1 MAPAEDP
8 PEDITAGATPEEIAA
23 AVTRRMLADDAASTM
38 MGMKVEAVRPG
49 YSRISMP
56 VRADMLNGFK
66 MMHGGLTFTLADTAF
81 AVACNSYNKLT
92 VAQSCDVDFT
102 NSAKEG
108 DVLTAECREALRR
121 GRSGIYDVTVIN
133 QDGTVIALFRGKS
146 RTLGQPVD
154 PSFPQADV

>member
-1 MAPAEDP
+1 MAPAEDNA
-8 PEDITAGATPEEIAA
+8 AGATPEEIAT
-23 AVTRRMLADDAASTM
+23 AVTSRMLADDAASTM

-108 DVLTAECREALRR
+108 DVLTAECTEALRR

-146 RTLGQPVD
+146 RKLGQPVD

>member
-1 MAPAEDP
+1 MAPAEDNA
-8 PEDITAGATPEEIAA
+8 AGATPEEIAT
-23 AVTRRMLADDAASTM
+23 AVTSRMLADDAASTM

-66 MMHGGLTFTLADTAF
+66 MMHGGFTFTLADTAF

-108 DVLTAECREALRR
+108 DVLTAECTEALRR
-121 GRSGIYDVTVIN
+121 GRSGIYDVTVTDQRN
-133 QDGTVIALFRGKS
+133 TVIALFRNKS
-146 RTLGQPVD
+146 QTLKQPIN
-154 PSFPQADV
+154 PSFPQTNV